1 MTDQV
6 ADALTKIEAELAAV
20 PDRPW
25 TIFGCNM
32 DKHPLS
38 EFGYPQRIT
47 NGGAVLIAECYEEPL
62 TPDIARF
69 ISHAPTYLAALVEV
83 AKAEVAAKH
92 IRHATDCAQVSWAHL
107 VLEGHRGDPEPACS
121 CGLAAIRAA
130 LDALPKAVQ
139 P

>member
-6 ADALTKIEAELAAV
+6 ADALTKIEAGLAAV

-62 TPDIARF
+62 TPDIAQF
-69 ISHAPTYLAALVEV
+69 IAHAPTYLAALVEV
-83 AKAEVAAKH
+83 AEAANNGLFECEN
-92 IRHATDCAQVSWAHL
+92 RES
-107 VLEGHRGDPEPACS
+107 GEPWYKW
-121 CGLAAIRAA
+121 LRAA
-130 LDALPKAVQ
+130 LDALTKAVQ

>member
-32 DKHPLS
+32 DQYPES

-47 NGGAVLIAECYEEPL
+47 NGGAVLIAECFEEPL

-69 ISHAPTYLAALVEV
+69 IAHAPTYLAALVEV
-83 AKAEVAAKH
+83 AKEAQLH
-92 IRHATDCAQVSWAHL
+92 LDYHHADDYQGEL
-107 VLEGHRGDPEPACS
+107 L
-121 CGLAAIRAA
+121 RAA
-130 LDALPKAVQ
+130 LDALPKVVEE
-139 P
+139 